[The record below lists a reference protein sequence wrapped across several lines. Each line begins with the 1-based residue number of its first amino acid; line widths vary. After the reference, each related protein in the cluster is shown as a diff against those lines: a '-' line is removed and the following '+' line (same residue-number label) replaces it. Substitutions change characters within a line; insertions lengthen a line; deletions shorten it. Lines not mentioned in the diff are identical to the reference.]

1 MHFYRKRTPGIPYL
15 MKKVEKSRKVD
26 LEEAFQERHEG
37 PNKGEIQGWSFIEK

>member
-1 MHFYRKRTPGIPYL
+1 MMHFYRKRSPGIPYL

-26 LEEAFQERHEG
+26 LEEAFLERNE